1 MRHLDLDRLK
11 SAEVVPYP
19 FEFAIIPR
27 FLGAETIEG
36 VNATFPDIKVGG
48 SCPAESLAAGMVI
61 KEVIEHDSREFEEII
76 ENKSG
81 LSLRGR
87 PKMYSLR
94 AHTRAKDG
102 KIHTDSTDKIII
114 VLLYL
119 NREWPHAVG
128 RLRLLRDGR
137 NLDEYVAEIS
147 PDNGTLLVFRRSDHS
162 WHGHLPFVGPRRA
175 LQMNWMVNE
184 GKRGVHAFRHKV
196 SAAIKKLAL
205 ESASATGAF
214 NSFRP
219 PESWRAARQNSCLL
233 SVGRLGQTRW
243 LPEVSLC
250 RSFVVDVRVLS
261 GKLVTH
267 HAYLRAL

>member
-102 KIHTDSTDKIII
+102 KI
-114 VLLYL
+114 
-119 NREWPHAVG
+119 
-128 RLRLLRDGR
+128 
-137 NLDEYVAEIS
+137 S
-147 PDNGTLLVFRRSDHS
+147 PI
-162 WHGHLPFVGPRRA
+162 P
-175 LQMNWMVNE
+175 
-184 GKRGVHAFRHKV
+184 
-196 SAAIKKLAL
+196 
-205 ESASATGAF
+205 
-214 NSFRP
+214 
-219 PESWRAARQNSCLL
+219 
-233 SVGRLGQTRW
+233 QTR
-243 LPEVSLC
+243 SSSYC
-250 RSFVVDVRVLS
+250 CTSTAS
-261 GKLVTH
+261 GRTRWEDC
-267 HAYLRAL
+267 AC